1 MKKEELHRKLHDILE
16 ELEQGNIREAKIEII
31 YLINQVGFM

>member
-1 MKKEELHRKLHDILE
+1 MTKEELHRKLHDILE